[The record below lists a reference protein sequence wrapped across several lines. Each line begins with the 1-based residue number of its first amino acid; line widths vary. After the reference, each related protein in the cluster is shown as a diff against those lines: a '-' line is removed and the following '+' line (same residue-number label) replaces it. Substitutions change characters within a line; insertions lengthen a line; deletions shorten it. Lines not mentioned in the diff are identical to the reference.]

1 MLEKQDKNIELET
14 ARVVVKKRKRK
25 EDFMIPT
32 TDMSNTDDKVN
43 TTHMFYR
50 DAILQEMGIRRAVTM
65 LVTGGRIVAT
75 SAMGDQDGWAV
86 SMSMTGDREGTGSED
101 WTVSEEYTPSNEH
114 DPPPSF

>member
-32 TDMSNTDDKVN
+32 TDMSNMDDKVN

-65 LVTGGRIVAT
+65 LVTGGRIAAT
-75 SAMGDQDGWAV
+75 SAMGDQDGGTV
-86 SMSMTGDREGTGSED
+86 SMSMTGDHEGTA
-101 WTVSEEYTPSNEH
+101 SEEYTPSNEH
-114 DPPPSF
+114 APPPSF